1 MAGGLRTLSV
11 SGSVTSNRLARD
23 LASQIYFVRVNQRL
37 RVTILL
43 IVAHRRSV
51 VPIQLILVGGRVVRR
66 V

>member
-11 SGSVTSNRLARD
+11 SGSATSNRLARD
-23 LASQIYFVRVNQRL
+23 LASQNSLVRVNKRL

-43 IVAHRRSV
+43 IVAHRRRV

-66 V
+66 A